1 MGSGHGLQD
10 PPPSRCL
17 PRVPTIA
24 CLWRVTHRDV
34 LSPSLAANSRVPFS
48 MPHLTSPAEG
58 QGPGVLS
65 PSPTSA
71 RAPLARPGGGLRS
84 KPLPTHDV
92 REESQGGGEGS
103 LGEGLSPAAVGV
115 LPLTCPRV
123 HVEGTNVH

>member
-71 RAPLARPGGGLRS
+71 RAPLARPGGGFAPSPSPLMMSGKSPREVGRAALGRGCLLRRWAS
-84 KPLPTHDV
+84 YH
-92 REESQGGGEGS
+92 
-103 LGEGLSPAAVGV
+103 
-115 LPLTCPRV
+115 
-123 HVEGTNVH
+123 